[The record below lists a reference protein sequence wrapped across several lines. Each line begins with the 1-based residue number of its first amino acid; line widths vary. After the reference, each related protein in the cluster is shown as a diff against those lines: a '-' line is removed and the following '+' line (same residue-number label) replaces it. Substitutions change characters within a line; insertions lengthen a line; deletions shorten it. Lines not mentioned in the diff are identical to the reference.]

1 MCTHLEIKLFVVV
14 DHSIGLLSQFLLLP
28 SLKNEVL
35 TGACQCRLASL
46 QDKTIHSCMTIHCT
60 HTHTGRHCTHH
71 EQSHR
76 QQSSRTLYCLKNI
89 ISSHFFCLSIMKRL
103 DMKMA
108 RGIEA
113 SPVDITV
120 DSGVTLLSMMSTC
133 TNAKTYDCHR
143 MRSGSS
149 NFSGPTCSYST
160 KLHVYSTHTVA
171 VTVSRTQVLVMVQ
184 QLPW

>member
-1 MCTHLEIKLFVVV
+1 
-14 DHSIGLLSQFLLLP
+14 
-28 SLKNEVL
+28 
-35 TGACQCRLASL
+35 
-46 QDKTIHSCMTIHCT
+46 
-60 HTHTGRHCTHH
+60 
-71 EQSHR
+71 
-76 QQSSRTLYCLKNI
+76 
-89 ISSHFFCLSIMKRL
+89 MKRL

-108 RGIEA
+108 RDIEA
-113 SPVDITV
+113 SPVDITI

-184 QLPW
+184 QLPWWLDHVISRDHFQTTVQYSTEAGTEAIVVVKALGCVSWRAVKEVSAESNSSRWLVGCRSLLSNVDLTCGID